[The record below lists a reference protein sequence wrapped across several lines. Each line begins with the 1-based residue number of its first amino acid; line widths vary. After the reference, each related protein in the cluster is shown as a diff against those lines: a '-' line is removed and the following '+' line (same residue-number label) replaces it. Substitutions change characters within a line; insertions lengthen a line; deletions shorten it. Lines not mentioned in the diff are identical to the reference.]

1 MTPVKLRNPGFI
13 SYERAFHDMRLFND
27 TRDASTMDEIWM
39 LEHPPVYTL
48 GLAGRRE
55 HILDAGGIPVMQT
68 DRGGQVT
75 YHGPGQLVIYLLLDM
90 KRLGIGVREY
100 VTLLEQSVIDML
112 AEMRINAAR
121 RSRAPGVYVEDRKI
135 AALGVRIR
143 RGCCYHGLAL
153 NLNMDLKPFSGI
165 NPCGYEGLE
174 VAQLNDYG
182 ICMTVHDAGERLLP
196 YLMRHL
202 GLERHCRKDTPLHSG
217 YNHADL
223 QARGNTSVGKN
234 AA

>member
-1 MTPVKLRNPGFI
+1 MTPVKLHKPGLVP
-13 SYERAFHDMRLFND
+13 YDRAFRDMRLFND
-27 TRDASTMDEIWM
+27 TRDVSTMDEIWI

-55 HILDAGGIPVMQT
+55 HILDPGGTPVMQT

-75 YHGPGQLVIYLLLDM
+75 YHGPGQLVIYLMLDM

-100 VTLLEQSVIDML
+100 VTRLEQSVIDML
-112 AEMRINAAR
+112 AEMRINGAR
-121 RSRAPGVYVEDRKI
+121 RSRAPGVYVDDRKI

-153 NLNMDLKPFSGI
+153 NVDMDLNPFAGI

-174 VAQLNDYG
+174 VTQLSHYG
-182 ICMTVHDAGERLLP
+182 VRMTVQEAGERLLP

-202 GLERHCRKDTPLHSG
+202 GLERYCRKETPLHSG

-223 QARGNTSVGKN
+223 QAQGDTSVGTN
-234 AA
+234 VA